1 MPRFT
6 TDLLQSGN
14 NVGIVIPDAV
24 VAELGGK
31 RVPVVV
37 TLNGGYSYR
46 NTTAVMGG
54 LNLVGLSAEHRAASG
69 LGGGDTVE
77 VTIERDDAPR
87 EVEVP
92 EALAVALAQDPVA
105 TAAWNRLPYSHRK
118 EHARAIAEAKGED
131 TRARR
136 VEKAIAKLRGDNEHP
151 AS

>member
-1 MPRFT
+1 MSPTFT
-6 TDLLQSGN
+6 TELLKSGN

-37 TLNGGYSYR
+37 TLDGGYSYR

-69 LGGGDTVE
+69 FSGGETVV
-77 VTIERDDAPR
+77 VTLERDAAPR

-92 EALAVALAQDPVA
+92 EVLAAALAADPVA
-105 TAAWNRLPYSHRK
+105 AAAWEKLAFSHRK
-118 EHARAIAEAKGED
+118 EHVRAITDVKAEE
-131 TRARR
+131 TRVRR
-136 VEKAIAKLRGDNEHP
+136 VEKALAMLRGD
-151 AS
+151 

>member
-1 MPRFT
+1 MPSFST
-6 TDLLQSGN
+6 ELMQSGN

-69 LGGGDTVE
+69 FGGGERVE
-77 VTIERDDAPR
+77 VTIERDEAPR
-87 EVEVP
+87 EVVVP
-92 EALAVALAQDPVA
+92 EALALVLAKDSGA
-105 TAAWNRLPYSHRK
+105 TSAWEKLSSSQRK
-118 EHARAIAEAKGED
+118 EHARSISDAKADD

-136 VEKAIAKLRGDNEHP
+136 VAKTVATLRGE
-151 AS
+151 S